1 MINMED
7 YKDLIDEIRKL
18 SDEEARCEVTTSVTT
33 EGDVC
38 EHGNSYASNC
48 SDCDEIEYATLALP
62 EVIDDKEDKMKMRI
76 DNYIESMVDERAW
89 K

>member
-1 MINMED
+1 MINMEE

-48 SDCDEIEYATLALP
+48 SDCDE
-62 EVIDDKEDKMKMRI
+62 EVIEDTEYLDWYENWKKENFNNEKK
-76 DNYIESMVDERAW
+76 
-89 K
+89 